1 LEGIKMT
8 ELEYKLTKRVQDLE
22 ELISEAS
29 SYVEEVESKLRKE
42 RVESRRFKDMMWEE
56 YEQKERLQKIA
67 KELTEENKKL
77 KDNLIVSNTLM
88 EELIKQLPTS
98 TKKQIQSTNRVID
111 NAIAENYLKAKIK
124 DNRELGEIKKEQN
137 EDGTQQN
144 SSLRDL
150 IKQTLKTTI
159 DVKI

>member
-1 LEGIKMT
+1 MT
-8 ELEYKLTKRVQDLE
+8 ELEYKLTKRVQHLE
-22 ELISEAS
+22 ELISKAS
-29 SYVEEVESKLRKE
+29 VYVEEVENNLRKE
-42 RVESRRFKDMMWEE
+42 RVESRRFKNMMWEE
-56 YEQKERLQKIA
+56 CEQKERLQKIA

-77 KDNLIVSNTLM
+77 KDNLIISNSLM

-98 TKKQIQSTNRVID
+98 TKKQMQSTNRVID

>member
-1 LEGIKMT
+1 MT

-77 KDNLIVSNTLM
+77 KDNLIISNTLM